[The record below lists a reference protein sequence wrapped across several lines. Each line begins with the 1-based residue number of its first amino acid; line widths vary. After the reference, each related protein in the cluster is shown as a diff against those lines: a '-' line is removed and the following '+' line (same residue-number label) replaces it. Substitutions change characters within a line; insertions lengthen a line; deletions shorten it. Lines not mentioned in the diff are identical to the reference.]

1 MIEAKQI
8 LNEAEEG
15 MQAAVLFLDDA
26 LAHIRAGKASPR
38 ILDAIRI
45 DYYGAQT
52 PLANVATI
60 TTPDARTIAIQPWEK
75 KIIGDIE
82 RAIINSN
89 IGLAPNNNGETIRLI
104 LPPLTEERRQ
114 QLAKQCKGEAENAK
128 VSIRNAR
135 RDAIELLKK
144 QVKDGMPEDVEK
156 DAEADAQKLHDKY
169 IKQIDSSA
177 FLSVS
182 SVNGV
187 YGKGFDTIKK

>member
-8 LNEAEEG
+8 LNEAEES

-38 ILDAIRI
+38 ILDAIRV
-45 DYYGAQT
+45 DYYGT
-52 PLANVATI
+52 MSPLANVATI
-60 TTPDARTIAIQPWEK
+60 TTPDARTISIQPWEK

-128 VSIRNAR
+128 VSVRNAR
-135 RDAIELLKK
+135 RDAIETLKK
-144 QVKDGMPEDVEK
+144 QVKEGMPEDAEK
-156 DAEADAQKLHDKY
+156 DAEEEAQKLHDKY
-169 IKQIDSSA
+169 IRQIDE
-177 FLSVS
+177 
-182 SVNGV
+182 V
-187 YGKGFDTIKK
+187 YAKKEKEIMTV

>member
-8 LNEAEEG
+8 LNEAEEA

-38 ILDAIRI
+38 ILDAIRV
-45 DYYGAQT
+45 DYYGT
-52 PLANVATI
+52 MSPLANVATI
-60 TTPDARTIAIQPWEK
+60 TTPDARTISIQPWEK

-135 RDAIELLKK
+135 RDAIETLKK
-144 QVKDGMPEDVEK
+144 QVKEGMPEDAEK
-156 DAEADAQKLHDKY
+156 DAESEAQKLHDKY
-169 IKQIDSSA
+169 IRQIDD
-177 FLSVS
+177 
-182 SVNGV
+182 V
-187 YGKGFDTIKK
+187 YAKKEKEIMTV